1 MQKRTIL
8 ITGGAGFIGSHLVK
22 YMVDNYPIYDIHVMD
37 CLTYAGNKKN
47 LEDYIDKIKFYEVDI
62 TNKRYVNSLFELNNY
77 DGVINVAAE
86 THVDNSI
93 DSPDIFLETN
103 VIGTQTLINAS
114 LKYKVNKFLQVSTD
128 EVYGSLNFDDGRTF
142 YEFTPFAPSS
152 PYSASKASADFLVLA
167 AFRTFNLPGC
177 ITHCSNNYGPKQHT
191 EKLIPKVIKCLK
203 ENTQIPVYGDGGNIR
218 DWIHVDDHVKAIDK
232 VFHSGKSGERYNVGG
247 DSELTNLELIKKICS
262 TYDNI
267 KGLVPGTSSRLI
279 SFVGDRPG
287 HDLRYSINFDKI
299 YTKLRWK
306 PEVNFNLGITETVK
320 SYL

>member
-8 ITGGAGFIGSHLVK
+8 ITGGAGFIGSHLVR
-22 YMVDNYPIYDIHVMD
+22 YMVNKYPLYNIHVID
-37 CLTYAGNKKN
+37 SLTYAGDKKN
-47 LEDYIDKIKFYEVDI
+47 LKDCINKIKFHEVSI
-62 TNKRYVNSLFELNNY
+62 TNKRMINNLFELHDF

-93 DSPDIFLETN
+93 DNPNVFLETN
-103 VIGTQTLINAS
+103 VVGTQNLINAS
-114 LKYKVNKFLQVSTD
+114 LKYKINKFLQVSTD
-128 EVYGSLNFDDGRTF
+128 EVYGSLDFNDGRTF
-142 YEFTPFAPSS
+142 YEFTPFSPSS

-167 AFRTFNLPGC
+167 AYRTYNLPAC
-177 ITHCSNNYGPKQHT
+177 ITHCSNNYGPKQHS

-203 ENTQIPVYGDGGNIR
+203 NNNQIPVYGDGSNIR
-218 DWIHVDDHVKAIDK
+218 DWIHVEDHVKALDK
-232 VFHSGKSGERYNVGG
+232 VFHSGKNGDRYNVG
-247 DSELTNLELIKKICS
+247 SNTELTNLELVKKICS

-306 PEVNFNLGITETVK
+306 PEVNFNLGMTETVK

>member
-1 MQKRTIL
+1 
-8 ITGGAGFIGSHLVK
+8 
-22 YMVDNYPIYDIHVMD
+22 MD

-47 LEDYIDKIKFYEVDI
+47 LGDYINKIKFYEVDI

-77 DGVINVAAE
+77 DGIINVAAE

-203 ENTQIPVYGDGGNIR
+203 ENTQIPVYGDGSNIR
-218 DWIHVDDHVKAIDK
+218 NWIHVNDHVKAIDK

>member
-22 YMVDNYPIYDIHVMD
+22 HMVKEYPLYDIHVLD
-37 CLTYAGNKKN
+37 SLTYAGNKEN
-47 LEDYIDKIKFYEVDI
+47 LKSCIDKITFHHISI
-62 TNKRYVNSLFELNNY
+62 TNKRFVNNLFELHGF

-93 DSPDIFLETN
+93 NDPDIFLETN

-114 LKYKVNKFLQVSTD
+114 LKHKTNKFMQVSTD
-128 EVYGSLNFDDGRTF
+128 EVYGSLDFNDGRTF

-167 AFRTFNLPGC
+167 AYRTYNLPGC
-177 ITHCSNNYGPKQHT
+177 ITHCSNNYGPNQHE
-191 EKLIPKVIKCLK
+191 EKLIPKVINCLK
-203 ENTQIPVYGDGGNIR
+203 ENNQIPVYGDGSNIR
-218 DWIHVDDHVKAIDK
+218 DWIHVEDHVKAIDK
-232 VFHSGKSGERYNVGG
+232 VFHSGKSGERYNVGSG
-247 DSELTNLELIKKICS
+247 NELTNLELIKKICL

-287 HDLRYSINFDKI
+287 HDLRYSINYDKI

-306 PEVNFNLGITETVK
+306 PEINFNLGITETVN

>member
-22 YMVDNYPIYDIHVMD
+22 YMVDKYPLYDIHVVD
-37 CLTYAGNKKN
+37 SLTYAGNKEN
-47 LEDYIDKIKFYEVDI
+47 LGEYIDKIKFHEIDI
-62 TNKRYVNSLFELNNY
+62 SNKKFINTIFELYDY
-77 DGVINVAAE
+77 DGVINTAAE

-93 DSPDIFLETN
+93 DSPDVFLQTN

-114 LKYKVNKFLQVSTD
+114 IKYNVNKFVQVSTD
-128 EVYGSLNFDDGRTF
+128 EVYGSLNFGDGRTF

-167 AFRTFNLPGC
+167 AVRTFNLPGC

-191 EKLIPKVIKCLK
+191 EKLIPKVIECLK
-203 ENTQIPVYGDGGNIR
+203 NNTQIPVYGDGSNIR
-218 DWIHVDDHVKAIDK
+218 DWIHVEDHVKAIDK

-247 DSELTNLELIKKICS
+247 EKELTNLELVKKICE

-267 KGLVPGTSSRLI
+267 KGLPLGTSSRLI

-306 PEVNFNLGITETVK
+306 PEVDINLGMTETIK

>member
-22 YMVDNYPIYDIHVMD
+22 YMVDQYPTYDIHVID
-37 CLTYAGNKKN
+37 SLTYAGNKKN
-47 LEDYIDKIKFYEVDI
+47 LGEYINKINFYKVDI
-62 TNKRYVNSLFELNNY
+62 SKKKFINNLFDLHNF

-93 DSPDIFLETN
+93 EDADIFLVTN

-114 LKYKVNKFLQVSTD
+114 LKYKVVKFLQVSTD
-128 EVYGSLNFDDGRTF
+128 EVYGSLDFNDGRTF
-142 YEFTPFAPSS
+142 YEFTPFSPSS

-167 AFRTFNLPGC
+167 AYKTHGLPGC
-177 ITHCSNNYGPKQHT
+177 VTHCSNNYGPNQHQ
-191 EKLIPKVIKCLK
+191 EKLIPKVIDCLK
-203 ENTQIPVYGDGGNIR
+203 KNNQIPVYGDGSNVR
-218 DWIHVDDHVKAIDK
+218 DWIHVEDHVKALDK
-232 VFHSGKSGERYNVGG
+232 VFHSGKGGERYNVG
-247 DSELTNLELIKKICS
+247 SNTELTNLELIKKICL

-279 SFVGDRPG
+279 SFVNDRPG

-306 PEVNFNLGITETVK
+306 PEVNFSLGITETVK

>member
-47 LEDYIDKIKFYEVDI
+47 LGDYINKIKFYEVDI

-77 DGVINVAAE
+77 DGIINVAAE

-203 ENTQIPVYGDGGNIR
+203 ENTQIPVYGDGSNIR
-218 DWIHVDDHVKAIDK
+218 NWIHVNDHVKAIDK

>member
-22 YMVDNYPIYDIHVMD
+22 HMVDNYPLYDIHVID
-37 CLTYAGNKKN
+37 SLTYAGDKKN
-47 LEDYIDKIKFYEVDI
+47 LGKYIDKITFHKVSI
-62 TNKRYVNSLFELNNY
+62 THKRFINNLFELHGF

-93 DSPDIFLETN
+93 GDPDIFLETN
-103 VIGTQTLINAS
+103 IIGTQTLINAS
-114 LKYKVNKFLQVSTD
+114 LKHNVNKFLQVSTD
-128 EVYGSLNFDDGRTF
+128 EVYGSLDFNDGRTF

-152 PYSASKASADFLVLA
+152 PYSASKASADFLILA
-167 AFRTFNLPGC
+167 AYRTNNLPAC
-177 ITHCSNNYGPKQHT
+177 ITHCSNNYGPNQNQ

-203 ENTQIPVYGDGGNIR
+203 ENNQIPLYGGGENIR
-218 DWIHVDDHVKAIDK
+218 DWIHVDDHVSALDK
-232 VFHSGKSGERYNVGG
+232 VFHSGKSGERYNVG
-247 DSELTNLELIKKICS
+247 SSTEFTNLELVKKICL

-287 HDLRYSINFDKI
+287 HDLRYSINSDKI

-306 PEVNFNLGITETVK
+306 SEINFNLGIAETVK

>member
-47 LEDYIDKIKFYEVDI
+47 LGDYINKIKFYEVDI

-77 DGVINVAAE
+77 DGIINVAAE

-218 DWIHVDDHVKAIDK
+218 DWIHVNDHVKAIDK

>member
-22 YMVDNYPIYDIHVMD
+22 HMVDNYPTYDIHVMD

-47 LEDYIDKIKFYEVDI
+47 LEDYIDKIKFHEVDI

-218 DWIHVDDHVKAIDK
+218 DWIHVNDHVKAIDK

-247 DSELTNLELIKKICS
+247 DFELTNLELIKKICS

>member
-22 YMVDNYPIYDIHVMD
+22 HMVDNYPTYDIHVMD

-47 LEDYIDKIKFYEVDI
+47 LEDYIDKIKFHEVDI

-203 ENTQIPVYGDGGNIR
+203 ENTQIPVYGDGSNIR
-218 DWIHVDDHVKAIDK
+218 DWIHVNDHVKAIDK
-232 VFHSGKSGERYNVGG
+232 VFHSGK
-247 DSELTNLELIKKICS
+247 K
-262 TYDNI
+262 
-267 KGLVPGTSSRLI
+267 
-279 SFVGDRPG
+279 
-287 HDLRYSINFDKI
+287 
-299 YTKLRWK
+299 W
-306 PEVNFNLGITETVK
+306 
-320 SYL
+320 